1 MHARKEYWI
10 LTPKNSAKHKQYY
23 YFHAEFLEEVRYD
36 DLITEILHKNYEK
49 FEWQLY
55 SVAVKNGHTL

>member
-1 MHARKEYWI
+1 M
-10 LTPKNSAKHKQYY
+10 LTSKNSVKLKQYY
-23 YFHAEFLEEVRYD
+23 YFHAEFLEEVWYD

-55 SVAVKNGHTL
+55 SVAVKNSHTL